1 MPSIEFPAGITTL
14 LSKSAK
20 IANWREGN
28 LMRWD
33 DGNTLRPV
41 NGWEQI
47 PYPTPFASRCRAMH
61 KWLSNNNILYTAFL
75 CEQHVYVDTGGTLTD
90 ITPVGGMAPLAG
102 LEAGYGEADYGED
115 LYGTPRPGI
124 STLTK
129 FSPAWSMNNWGE
141 DLLVMTSYDGR
152 LLIWSP
158 TTPLTQLVAVTGA
171 PVNNRQFVVT
181 PEHHVM
187 LFGMGGNFAD
197 FGWCSSEDIE
207 DWDFADPLN
216 TAGMFTVDPYSPI
229 VAAHASSVGT
239 TVHTPAMTHIV
250 EYLGLPYV
258 YRYRPIGKAP
268 IPISAASISSI
279 PEGVVWISV
288 EGFWLFNGTAVDTI
302 PCPIWD
308 VIAKNM
314 DFERTLRESHSVNLL
329 AKGEIW
335 WFWVDPALGVEAT
348 RYAAIDYRSKVW
360 MGGYLRRTCGVT
372 FANDRYPVLSDGW
385 KVWKHE
391 SGYTYPEALHQP
403 YLESQTINVLGGE
416 RWNTITKILPDIA
429 GDKTALAFC
438 LKTNNDRSEYAL
450 ERTTPQRTVNGHGW
464 VDIRETARD
473 VRLRV
478 DMVKNVDW
486 STLGPIIF
494 DIKPRGRKK

>member
-1 MPSIEFPAGITTL
+1 
-14 LSKSAK
+14 
-20 IANWREGN
+20 
-28 LMRWD
+28 MRWD

-61 KWLSNNNILYTAFL
+61 KWLSNTNILYTAYL
-75 CEQHVYVDTGGTLTD
+75 CEQHVYVDTGGTLSD
-90 ITPVGGMAPLAG
+90 VTPVGGMPPLAG
-102 LEAGYGEADYGED
+102 IEAGYGELDYGED
-115 LYGTPRPGI
+115 LYGTPRTGI
-124 STLTK
+124 STLVK
-129 FSPAWSMNNWGE
+129 FSPAWSINNWGE

-158 TTPLTQLVAVTGA
+158 STPLTKLVAVTGA
-171 PVNNRQFVVT
+171 PINNRQFVVT
-181 PEHHVM
+181 AEHHCM

-207 DWDFADPLN
+207 DWDFSDPLN

-229 VAAHASSVGT
+229 VAAHSSSVGI

-258 YRYRPIGKAP
+258 YRYRPVGKAP

-279 PEGVVWISV
+279 PEGIIWISV
-288 EGFWLFNGTAVDTI
+288 EGFWLFNGTAVETI

-314 DFERTLRESHSVNLL
+314 DFERTVRESHSVNML

-335 WFWVDPALGVEAT
+335 WFWVDETLGTEVA

-360 MGGYLRRTCGVT
+360 MSGYLKRTCGVT
-372 FANDRYPVLSDGW
+372 FGNDRYPVLSDGW

-391 SGYTYPEALHQP
+391 VGYIYPEAIFQP
-403 YLESQTINVLGGE
+403 YLESQTINVLAGE
-416 RWNTITKILPDIA
+416 RWNTISKILPDIA

-438 LKTNNDRSEYAL
+438 LKTNNDRSEYAQ
-450 ERTTPQRTVNGHGW
+450 ERTTPHRTVNGHGW

-473 VRLRV
+473 VRLRI
-478 DMVKNVDW
+478 DMVGSTDW
-486 STLGPIIF
+486 STIGPIIF